1 MKPQFGIVRR
11 FRGKLQKSAFKGD
24 FAMKKQRDKEAR
36 LSGNENRRADRQPE
50 AARDPRPG
58 YGNKKLDGP
67 NIPST

>member
-1 MKPQFGIVRR
+1 
-11 FRGKLQKSAFKGD
+11 
-24 FAMKKQRDKEAR
+24 MKKQRDKEAR